1 MLSSYKP
8 TTTATIKNGGLSVVT
23 HAVDPSTTK
32 AEATRFSVTGYPGP
46 HSKILPQTKTYKKN
60 GTNPTVPHLVIYIKD
75 VKPYIIRHV
84 FKSIFT
90 TDKTK

>member
-1 MLSSYKP
+1 M
-8 TTTATIKNGGLSVVT
+8 TAIMKNGGLGVMI

-32 AEATRFSVTGYPGP
+32 AEASRFSVTGYPGL
-46 HSKILPQTKTYKKN
+46 HSKILPQTKTNKKN
-60 GTNPTVPHLVIYIKD
+60 GTNPIVPHLVIYIKD

-90 TDKTK
+90 IDKTK